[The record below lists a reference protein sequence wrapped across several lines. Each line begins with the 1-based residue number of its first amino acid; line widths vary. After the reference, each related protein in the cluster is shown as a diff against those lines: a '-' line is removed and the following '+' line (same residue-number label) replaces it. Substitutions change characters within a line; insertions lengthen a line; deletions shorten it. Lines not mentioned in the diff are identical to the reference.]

1 MANLDDRDAAI
12 IGAVR
17 DFFGGEITALGR
29 KLESSL
35 AVHVRDISANIAR
48 VERDLSAG
56 LARVE
61 AENGLAV
68 REAKTAIGE
77 VQGFA
82 RIVEEDRAARIART
96 AAAFGEEVRAL
107 SHWLDLCIAQEGE
120 AA

>member
-1 MANLDDRDAAI
+1 MADLDDRDAAI

-17 DFFGGEITALGR
+17 DFVGGEMTALGR
-29 KLESSL
+29 KLESTL
-35 AVHVRDISANIAR
+35 TLHVRDISANIAR
-48 VERDLSAG
+48 VETDLGAG

-82 RIVEEDRAARIART
+82 RIVEEDRAARVART
-96 AAAFGEEVRAL
+96 AANFAEEVRAL
-107 SHWLDLCIAQEGE
+107 SYWLDLCVAPKEGT
-120 AA
+120 A